1 MLEKIPAELVGFS
14 LAVFLAIVRIWGD
27 ERDNKFMRILIES
40 VICGGLSVSL
50 SFAVLA
56 MGMSV
61 YWSAF
66 IGGMIGY
73 LGSTTIHALAVKII
87 HSKIDKMK

>member
-1 MLEKIPAELVGFS
+1 MLEKIPPELAGLS
-14 LAVFLAIVRIWGD
+14 LAVFLAMVRIWGD

-40 VICGGLSVSL
+40 VICGGLSLTCSY
-50 SFAVLA
+50 AILA
-56 MGMSV
+56 MGASI

>member
-1 MLEKIPAELVGFS
+1 MLEKVPPELAGLS

-27 ERDNKFMRILIES
+27 ERDNKFMRIFIET
-40 VICGGLSVSL
+40 VICGCLSL
-50 SFAVLA
+50 TFSFAVLA
-56 MGMSV
+56 VGMSV

-73 LGSTTIHALAVKII
+73 LGSTTLHAIAVKII